1 MITIPPDVDDIR
13 MLIRVTARSSMLL
26 FLLAFTA
33 SSVSTLWPS
42 ARSRWMLRHR
52 RQIGLMFF
60 GSHVLHALAIGAL
73 ALWAAPALFA
83 QLTPLPSRV
92 LGGAGYV
99 TLILMAATS
108 NDRSVAWL
116 GRARWQRLH
125 SWGAHLIWLV
135 FVMSCIKRIP
145 LQPAYAAPLLVL
157 LMAMVLRWRAKRQ
170 AGQSLPTSRAAQA
183 APLPLIKA
191 SMTPA
196 PVPPSGS
203 SS

>member
-1 MITIPPDVDDIR
+1 MISLPPDVDDIR
-13 MLIRVTARSSMLL
+13 LLIRVTARSSMLL

-33 SSVSTLWPS
+33 SSLATLWPS
-42 ARSRWMLRHR
+42 ARSQWMLRHR

-60 GSHVLHALAIGAL
+60 GSHVLHAMAIAAL
-73 ALWAAPALFA
+73 ALWAAPELFA

-99 TLILMAATS
+99 ALILMAATS
-108 NDRSVAWL
+108 TDRAVARL
-116 GRARWQRLH
+116 GRTRWQQLH

-135 FVMSCIKRIP
+135 FVLSCVKRIP
-145 LQPAYAAPLLVL
+145 LQPAYAAPLGVL
-157 LMAMVLRWRAKRQ
+157 LMAMGLRWRAKRQ
-170 AGQSLPTSRAAQA
+170 STQGQASKAQA
-183 APLPLIKA
+183 QAQPLPLIRA

>member
-1 MITIPPDVDDIR
+1 MFTLPPDVDDIR
-13 MLIRVTARSSMLL
+13 LLIRITARSSMLL

-33 SSVSTLWPS
+33 SAMATLWPS
-42 ARSRWMLRHR
+42 ARSRWVRRHR

-60 GSHVLHALAIGAL
+60 GSHVLHATAIGAL
-73 ALWAAPALFA
+73 AVWAAPELFA

-99 TLILMAATS
+99 ALILMAATS
-108 NDRSVAWL
+108 NDRAVAWL
-116 GRARWQRLH
+116 GRARWQQLH
-125 SWGAHLIWLV
+125 TWGTHLIWLV
-135 FVMSCIKRIP
+135 FAMACLKRIP
-145 LQPAYAAPLLVL
+145 MQPVYAVPLVVL
-157 LMAMVLRWRAKRQ
+157 LMAMGLRWLARRQ
-170 AGQSLPTSRAAQA
+170 QATQAQVQA
-183 APLPLIKA
+183 VPLPLIKA

>member
-1 MITIPPDVDDIR
+1 MITLPPDVDDIR
-13 MLIRVTARSSMLL
+13 LLIRITARSSMLL
-26 FLLAFTA
+26 FVLAFTA
-33 SSVSTLWPS
+33 SAVATLWPS
-42 ARSRWMLRHR
+42 SRSQWMLRHR
-52 RQIGLMFF
+52 RQLGLMFF

-73 ALWAAPALFA
+73 AIWAAPELFA

-99 TLILMAATS
+99 ALIAMAATS
-108 NDRSVAWL
+108 NDRAVAWL
-116 GRARWQRLH
+116 GRARWQQLH

-145 LQPAYAAPLLVL
+145 LQPVYTAPLLVL
-157 LMAMVLRWRAKRQ
+157 LAAMGLRWWARRQ
-170 AGQSLPTSRAAQA
+170 PAQQAQA

-196 PVPPSGS
+196 PLPPSGS

>member
-1 MITIPPDVDDIR
+1 MINLPPDVDDIR
-13 MLIRVTARSSMLL
+13 LLIRITARSSMLL

-33 SSVSTLWPS
+33 SAVHTLWPS

-52 RQIGLMFF
+52 RQIGLSFF
-60 GSHVLHALAIGAL
+60 GSHALHALAIGAL
-73 ALWAAPALFA
+73 ALWAEPELFT

-99 TLILMAATS
+99 ALIAMASTS
-108 NDRSVAWL
+108 TDRAVAWL
-116 GRARWQRLH
+116 GRARWQQLH
-125 SWGAHLIWLV
+125 SWGVHLIWLV
-135 FVMSCIKRIP
+135 FVMSCIKRVPQQP
-145 LQPAYAAPLLVL
+145 LYALPLLVL
-157 LMAMVLRWRAKRQ
+157 LIALGLRWRAKRQ
-170 AGQSLPTSRAAQA
+170 SGQAQA
-183 APLPLIKA
+183 KPLPLMRA

>member
-1 MITIPPDVDDIR
+1 MITLPPDVDDIR
-13 MLIRVTARSSMLL
+13 LLIRVTARSSMLL

-33 SSVSTLWPS
+33 SAVHTLWPS

-52 RQIGLMFF
+52 RQIGLSFF

-73 ALWAAPALFA
+73 AMWAEPELFA

-99 TLILMAATS
+99 ALIGVAATS
-108 NDRSVAWL
+108 TDRAVAWM
-116 GRARWQRLH
+116 GRARWHQLH

-135 FVMSCIKRIP
+135 FVMSCVKRIP
-145 LQPAYAAPLLVL
+145 LQPLYALPLLVL
-157 LMAMVLRWRAKRQ
+157 LMAMGLRWRAKRQ
-170 AGQSLPTSRAAQA
+170 SMWGQAKEAQA
-183 APLPLIKA
+183 QPLPLIRA